1 MDFHLQDPPSNMV
14 PPFSSPPRAVIR
26 NNFAGDVAVAGLG
39 RGQPLS
45 VERNTTSSDEV
56 E

>member
-1 MDFHLQDPPSNMV
+1 MDFHLQDPPSNMI

-26 NNFAGDVAVAGLG
+26 NNFAGEVTVAALG
-39 RGQPLS
+39 TGQPLS
-45 VERNTTSSDEV
+45 VERNTTSSDEF